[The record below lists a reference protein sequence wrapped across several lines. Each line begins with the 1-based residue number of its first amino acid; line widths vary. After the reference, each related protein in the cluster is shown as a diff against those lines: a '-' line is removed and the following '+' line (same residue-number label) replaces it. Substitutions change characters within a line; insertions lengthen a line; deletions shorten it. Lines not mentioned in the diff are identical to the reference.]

1 MWSKYKFARAVH
13 LIKLLFLYSFFAQV
27 ANIVKVGTL
36 LGLANV
42 FKLFKKIIFNVPCL
56 NTFHWVQVNGQ
67 QIMT

>member
-1 MWSKYKFARAVH
+1 MVKIQVCSGSASDQT
-13 LIKLLFLYSFFAQV
+13 LIFVQFFAQV